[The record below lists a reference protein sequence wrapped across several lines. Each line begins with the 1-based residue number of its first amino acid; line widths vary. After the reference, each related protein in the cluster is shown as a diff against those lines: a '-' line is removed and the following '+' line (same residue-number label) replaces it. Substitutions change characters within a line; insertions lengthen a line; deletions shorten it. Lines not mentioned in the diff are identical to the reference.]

1 MKKNNYME
9 DFVMK
14 KIIALFLYLIL
25 NQQIST
31 AQINLIEQN
40 IKTDKTLSPYFLVKS
55 NNPDEDQLP
64 LYLTKAEVNIV
75 GVIADVKVT
84 QIYKNNGK
92 NPLEAIYIFP
102 SSTRA
107 AVYEMTMTI
116 GERTLKAE
124 IQEKQKAKEIYEQ
137 AKKEGRTAS
146 LLEQQ
151 RPNVFQMNVANIMPG
166 DSIIVEMKYTELL
179 IPTDKTYEFVYP
191 TVVGPRYSNI
201 SEKDAN
207 DNDKFV
213 QTPYKHEGEK
223 PDYKFDIKIN
233 LITGVPLNEVA
244 CKSHKTNISQ
254 VSGNNALIE
263 LDKSQ
268 EFSGNKDF
276 ILNYKLSGNRIETG
290 LILSENNKEKFFL
303 LMLQPPK
310 KIEPDEIL
318 PREYIFILDVSG
330 SMNGFPLDISKEMV
344 KNLLSELKPNEKF
357 NIVFFAG
364 SSEML
369 FDKSKEAN
377 DENLNKALQMLE
389 GIQGFGGTELLPALQ
404 KVINYPKDNDF
415 SRTILILTD
424 GYVSVESQA
433 FDLIKNNLQN
443 ANVFTFGIGNSV
455 NRFLIEGMARA
466 GQGESFVITNAKEAK
481 QQADKF
487 FNYIKSPIMTNINI
501 NFGKFDTYNVEPQK
515 IPDVFADRPIII
527 YGKWRDVADG
537 TIRVS
542 GIYAKK
548 KFYVDI
554 DILKFGTKAY
564 NDALKYLWARNKI
577 AELSDYASV
586 SQKNMYKSKITE
598 LGLKYNLLTD
608 YTSFVAVDY
617 LKRNKGGKTVTVKQ
631 ALPLPE
637 GVSDNAI
644 GIMSKVASI
653 SGAGS
658 SSALKP
664 TNVAYNYS
672 IINNSN
678 FSINEE
684 IQVKDKKEIRLTHD
698 PLFNIEEIQ
707 NNIIYPEQARKDGI
721 EGKVVIRALIDS
733 QGKPT
738 NIKVIY
744 SDNTI
749 LDSAAIQAI
758 LKTTFTPATIA
769 DKPTSAW
776 VTIPI
781 KFKLNNNTEGLKEEK
796 K

>member
-1 MKKNNYME
+1 
-9 DFVMK
+9 MK
-14 KIIALFLYLIL
+14 KIIALVLFLIL
-25 NQQIST
+25 NQHISIS
-31 AQINLIEQN
+31 QINLIDN
-40 IKTDKTLSPYFLVKS
+40 NPDTDKTLSPYFLVKS

-92 NPLEAIYIFP
+92 NPLEAIYFFP

-107 AVYEMTMTI
+107 AVYAMTMTI
-116 GERTLKAE
+116 GDRILKAE
-124 IQEKQKAKEIYEQ
+124 IQERKKAREIYEQ
-137 AKKEGRTAS
+137 AKKEGITTS

-179 IPTDKTYEFVYP
+179 VPTDKTYEFVYP

-201 SEKDAN
+201 SEKNAN

-233 LITGVPLNEVA
+233 LSTGVPLNEVV
-244 CKSHKTNISQ
+244 CKTHKTNISQ
-254 VSGNNALIE
+254 ISGNQALIE

-290 LILSENNKEKFFL
+290 LILSENEKEKFFL

-310 KIEPDEIL
+310 KIEPNEIL

-330 SMNGFPLDISKEMV
+330 SMNGFPIDVSKEVV

-357 NIVFFAG
+357 NILLFAG

-377 DENLNKALQMLE
+377 DENLNKALIMLE
-389 GIQGFGGTELLPALQ
+389 GIYGMGGTELLPALK
-404 KVINYPKDNDF
+404 KVINYPKEKDF

-424 GYVSVESQA
+424 GYVPVEAEA

-443 ANVFTFGIGNSV
+443 SNVFTFGIGNSV
-455 NRFLIEGMARA
+455 NRLLIEGMARA
-466 GQGESFVITNAKEAK
+466 GQGESFIITNKNDAK
-481 QQADKF
+481 QQAEKF

-501 NFGKFDTYNVEPQK
+501 DFGKFETYDVEPEK

-527 YGKWRDVADG
+527 FGKWRDVADG

-542 GIYAKK
+542 GMYAKK

-554 DILKFGTKAY
+554 DILKFGTKVY

-577 AELSDYASV
+577 TNLNDYASL
-586 SQKNMYKSKITE
+586 SQKELYKSQITK
-598 LGLKYNLLTD
+598 LGLNYNLLTD

-617 LKRNKGGKTVTVKQ
+617 LKRNKNGKIVTVKQ
-631 ALPLPE
+631 TLPLPE
-637 GVSDNAI
+637 GVSDQAVGDANMYMKSAQGSASSPPLSKSQINKLITSGNYMKQLAI
-644 GIMSKVASI
+644 MKDIEVEQKI
-653 SGAGS
+653 Q
-658 SSALKP
+658 
-664 TNVAYNYS
+664 
-672 IINNSN
+672 
-678 FSINEE
+678 E
-684 IQVKDKKEIRLTHD
+684 IKLSHD
-698 PLFNIEEIQ
+698 PLFNIEDIQ
-707 NNIIYPEQARKDGI
+707 NNIIYPEEARKEGI

-758 LKTTFTPATIA
+758 LKSTFTPATIA

-781 KFKLNNNTEGLKEEK
+781 QFKLNKNSEGLKEEK

>member
-1 MKKNNYME
+1 
-9 DFVMK
+9 MK
-14 KIIALFLYLIL
+14 KIIALVLFLIL
-25 NQQIST
+25 NQHFSIS
-31 AQINLIEQN
+31 QINLIDN
-40 IKTDKTLSPYFLVKS
+40 NPDTDKTLSPYFLVKS

-107 AVYEMTMTI
+107 AVYAMTMTI
-116 GERTLKAE
+116 GDRILKAE
-124 IQEKQKAKEIYEQ
+124 IQERKKAREIYEQ
-137 AKKEGRTAS
+137 AKKEGITTS

-179 IPTDKTYEFVYP
+179 VPTDKTYEFVYP

-201 SEKDAN
+201 SEKNAN

-233 LITGVPLNEVA
+233 LSTGVPLNEVV
-244 CKSHKTNISQ
+244 CKTHKTNISQ
-254 VSGNNALIE
+254 ISGNQALIE

-290 LILSENNKEKFFL
+290 LILSENEKEKFFL

-310 KIEPDEIL
+310 KIEPNEIL

-330 SMNGFPLDISKEMV
+330 SMNGFPIDVSKEVV

-357 NIVFFAG
+357 NILLFAG

-377 DENLNKALQMLE
+377 DENLNKALIMLE
-389 GIQGFGGTELLPALQ
+389 GIYGMGGTELLPALK
-404 KVINYPKDNDF
+404 KVINYPKEKDF

-424 GYVSVESQA
+424 GYVPVEAEA

-443 ANVFTFGIGNSV
+443 SNVFTFGIGNSV
-455 NRFLIEGMARA
+455 NRLLIEGMARA
-466 GQGESFVITNAKEAK
+466 GQGESFIITNKNEAK
-481 QQADKF
+481 QQAEKF

-501 NFGKFDTYNVEPQK
+501 DFGKFETYDVEPEK

-527 YGKWRDVADG
+527 FGKWRDVADG

-542 GIYAKK
+542 GMYAKK

-554 DILKFGTKAY
+554 DILKFGTKVY

-577 AELSDYASV
+577 TNLNDYASL
-586 SQKNMYKSKITE
+586 SQKELYKSQITK
-598 LGLKYNLLTD
+598 LGLNYNLLTD

-617 LKRNKGGKTVTVKQ
+617 LKRNKNGKIVTVKQ
-631 ALPLPE
+631 TLPLPE
-637 GVSDNAI
+637 GVSDQAVGDANMYMKSAQGSASSPPLSKSQINKLITSGNYMKQLAI
-644 GIMSKVASI
+644 MNDIEVEQKI
-653 SGAGS
+653 Q
-658 SSALKP
+658 
-664 TNVAYNYS
+664 
-672 IINNSN
+672 
-678 FSINEE
+678 E
-684 IQVKDKKEIRLTHD
+684 IKLSHD
-698 PLFNIEEIQ
+698 PLFNIEDIQ
-707 NNIIYPEQARKDGI
+707 NNIIYPEEARKEGI

-758 LKTTFTPATIA
+758 LKSTFTPATIA

-781 KFKLNNNTEGLKEEK
+781 QFKLNKNTEGLKEEK